1 LPQHAS
7 VHLMADGKSTLCP
20 MDTLTGLTL
29 SLVHRAAP
37 ITSSSSFRW
46 RSTATP
52 TAWPRAFGADTSTP
66 ATSLG
71 GSGSELARDPR
82 GLSEAGEHAPLP
94 PGGPSQARAAVLVGG
109 PSPVMIRPPEDC
121 IDTSRLFR
129 RQWQAIPLAAPS
141 YTPGHHRGKQ
151 YGKAAR

>member
-82 GLSEAGEHAPLP
+82 GAKRSWR
-94 PGGPSQARAAVLVGG
+94 ARAASSGRSQSGAGG
-109 PSPVMIRPPEDC
+109 CAGWWAVTRYDQATGGLYRYQSAISAPVAGHTPCRPIIYPRAS
-121 IDTSRLFR
+121 SR
-129 RQWQAIPLAAPS
+129 
-141 YTPGHHRGKQ
+141 
-151 YGKAAR
+151 